1 MDTPDVC
8 PSSAVPATCRRWRAP
23 LLVGVAVVVI
33 LAVVGAGLGLRVL
46 LGRGDFSSPA
56 ASTIEDVPSAWAEGS
71 HQTWTLDV
79 GDNAEI
85 AVNGDQM
92 VVGTSDSSYALVR
105 VSAYDVSGAEP
116 KKQWETKVDQDYGQL
131 AYWGEWITIGGN
143 QLLKAS
149 DGTTATA
156 GWDADDLPV
165 FIGAYALTCD
175 KDDRCVGWSASA
187 PATPL
192 WDRHIDDSSLYME
205 VAYYNWA
212 VHEGTLVTLIAQDTA
227 VRLEDG
233 ALIDLEISSTDAALP
248 LADGWL
254 VTRDIDEGF
263 RVLSPS
269 GQQVDSFTGTWPDST
284 EERPISLF
292 GSPRPTAEQMR
303 AFLVDGDRSWAAVTS
318 VMDANATDG
327 CPVTLTMGEHT
338 LVPAWPDGECVYTA
352 ENAWYGLS
360 SDGSLFM
367 HVIGNPNQT
376 GSSVQL
382 VGMWSVADGEP
393 VSFAG
398 SSPSE
403 QPTWLASPE
412 LVLALDTEHEQVT
425 AYAPGTG

>member
-8 PSSAVPATCRRWRAP
+8 PSSVVPATRRRWRAP
-23 LLVGVAVVVI
+23 LIVGVAVVVI

-46 LGRGDFSSPA
+46 LGRADFSSPA

-116 KKQWETKVDQDYGQL
+116 TKQWETKVDQDYGQL

-212 VHEGTLVTLIAQDTA
+212 VHDDTLVTLIAQDTA

-254 VTRDIDEGF
+254 VVHYVGEGF
-263 RVLSPS
+263 GILSPS
-269 GQQVDSFTGTWPDST
+269 GEQVDSFQGTWPDST

-303 AFLVDGDRSWAAVTS
+303 ALLVDGDHSWAKVTS
-318 VMDANATDG
+318 RYDSSTASRCDL
-327 CPVTLTMGEHT
+327 TLSIGEHT
-338 LVPAWPDGECVYTA
+338 LVPAWPNGECVYREGST
-352 ENAWYGLS
+352 WYDLS
-360 SDGSLFM
+360 SDGSLLM
-367 HVIGNPNQT
+367 YVIGSPAQT
-376 GSSVQL
+376 GSSVRL
-382 VGMWSVADGEP
+382 IGMWSVADGQFL
-393 VSFAG
+393 SFAG
-398 SSPSE
+398 SSPDR
-403 QPTWLASPE
+403 QQMWLVSPE
-412 LVLALDTEHEQVT
+412 LVIALDVEHEQVT

>member
-8 PSSAVPATCRRWRAP
+8 PSSAVPATRRRWRAP

-92 VVGTSDSSYALVR
+92 VVGTSDSSYALVQ
-105 VSAYDVSGAEP
+105 VTAYDVSGAEP
-116 KKQWETKVDQDYGQL
+116 TKQWETKVDQDYGQL

-175 KDDRCVGWSASA
+175 KDDRCVGWSASDPTTA
-187 PATPL
+187 L
-192 WDRHIDDSSLYME
+192 WVRYIEGASFNMKT
-205 VAYYNWA
+205 AYYNWA
-212 VHEGTLVTLIAQDTA
+212 VHDDTLVTLIAQDTV

-233 ALIDLEISSTDAALP
+233 TLIDLEISSTDYVLP

-254 VTRDIDEGF
+254 VVHYVGEGF
-263 RVLSPS
+263 GVLSPS
-269 GQQVDSFTGTWPDST
+269 GEQVDSFQGTWPESP
-284 EERPISLF
+284 EETHVNLF
-292 GSPRPTAEQMR
+292 SSPRPTAEQMR
-303 AFLVDGDRSWAAVTS
+303 ALLVDGDHSWAKVTS
-318 VMDANATDG
+318 RYDSSTASRCDL
-327 CPVTLTMGEHT
+327 TLSIGEHT
-338 LVPAWPDGECVYTA
+338 LVPAWPNGECVYREGST
-352 ENAWYGLS
+352 WYDLS
-360 SDGSLFM
+360 SDGSLLM
-367 HVIGNPNQT
+367 YVIGSPAQT
-376 GSSVQL
+376 GSSVRL
-382 VGMWSVADGEP
+382 IGMWSVADGQFL
-393 VSFAG
+393 SFAG
-398 SSPSE
+398 SSPDR
-403 QPTWLASPE
+403 QQMWLVSPE
-412 LVLALDTEHEQVT
+412 LVIALDVEHEQVT